1 MILEL
6 PWAQKRMFWA
16 FEKSIFCI
24 FESFWVTK
32 LKPFSGKVRQSAQ
45 NYLNKSMVIGSFLKM
60 VLKRSWAQK
69 DIFWALEKNIFWSF
83 ASFCVTKLKTFS
95 GKVRESLQNYL
106 NQNLVIGNFLENDF
120 EGTFSSKANVLRFWT
135 KHFPIFCKFYNDKVE
150 TIFWESEAKRSKLFK
165 SKFGHTKV
173 FRKMFWSYFELKN
186 ECSGRWKNGFFIFLQ
201 VFQWWSWKN
210 LLEKCGKAFKTI

>member
-1 MILEL
+1 
-6 PWAQKRMFWA
+6 
-16 FEKSIFCI
+16 
-24 FESFWVTK
+24 
-32 LKPFSGKVRQSAQ
+32 
-45 NYLNKSMVIGSFLKM
+45 M
-60 VLKRSWAQK
+60 VLKPSWAQK
-69 DIFWALEKNIFWSF
+69 DIFWPFGKNIFWSF

-95 GKVRESLQNYL
+95 GKVRESLQNYR

-135 KHFPIFCKFYNDKVE
+135 KHFRNFCKFYNDKVE